1 MDWRVFLSTFVMIF
15 LAELGDKTQLAVIS
29 QTASSGGRWGIF
41 FAASLALV
49 LSTALGVLA
58 GCVLRRFVPN
68 DAYIK
73 IAAGLVFLVFGV
85 LMVKEG
91 IVHFRDPAP
100 KPECETIAKDP
111 A

>member
-1 MDWRVFLSTFVMIF
+1 MDWRVFCSTFVMIF

-29 QTASSGGRWGIF
+29 QTASSGGRWGVF

-58 GCVLRRFVPN
+58 GCVLKRFVPN

-85 LMVKEG
+85 LMFKEG

-100 KPECETIAKDP
+100 RADCEAAPEEP